1 MRRRRVTATEPA
13 RDATVSLQRSCDCGQ
28 HVLGG
33 GACPACDARAA
44 LAPGPAAS
52 VDRALSAGG
61 RPLDG
66 PTRRDMESRF
76 GRDFSRVRL
85 HTDGAAAESA
95 AAVGARAYTI
105 GQDVVFGAGRY
116 APTTAD
122 GRTLLAHELAHTLQ
136 QRERAATARALPIGA
151 DDGAPERE
159 AERAADAAIADRAQV
174 KPRATPPA
182 ASGLLQRVPLVGAPV
197 LQFVEDA
204 ISFFDGSA
212 QFWAGAMIDQA
223 RFDRVITSLY
233 RMVIEQERLIDR
245 QLNGDDALRQRLRTA
260 YIGAIRALM
269 TTAATALNVPEPELY
284 RRNSGRIPMWAW
296 LTSHST
302 VAGISTPIAAGRTPA
317 ARTGVVSFASNGF
330 QITIA
335 PDRTSPSMRNRAE
348 TTVDL
353 SWGRISARLGREGRR
368 TVVTRITGPP
378 TPTARIQT
386 TYGRGVSA
394 TSTSGY
400 GRGTTAADV
409 AGGAVDPRSTELGF
423 HEGTHGLDYVAFLES
438 HAPPVFTGAVGD
450 TAAEFRAALTQWRS
464 DVRAY
469 AEDIDRDSEVRTD
482 CVGTTIDDFNRSRAG
497 RGQRVTL
504 ACP

>member
-1 MRRRRVTATEPA
+1 M
-13 RDATVSLQRSCDCGQ
+13 
-28 HVLGG
+28 
-33 GACPACDARAA
+33 CPACRRASPSQEA
-44 LAPGPAAS
+44 NPQAS
-52 VDRALSAGG
+52 VDRALSVPGHPIDAG
-61 RPLDG
+61 
-66 PTRRDMESRF
+66 TRRDMESRF

-85 HTDGAAAESA
+85 HTDGAAAQSA
-95 AAVGARAYTI
+95 AAVDAVAYTV
-105 GQDVVFGAGRY
+105 GQDVVFGGGRY
-116 APTTAD
+116 APGTAD
-122 GRTLLAHELAHTLQ
+122 GRRLLAHELAHTVQ
-136 QRERAATARALPIGA
+136 QAGPAARAGA
-151 DDGAPERE
+151 LSVDAPDSAAEHE
-159 AERAADAAIADRAQV
+159 AEQVADGVIAGNGSPGPLSA
-174 KPRATPPA
+174 PRSPG
-182 ASGLLQRVPLVGAPV
+182 GLLQRVPLVGAPYA
-197 LQFVEDA
+197 QFVEDT
-204 ISFFDGSA
+204 ITFFDESA
-212 QFWAGAMIDQA
+212 QFWVGATIDQA

-233 RMVIEQERLIDR
+233 RMVIEQERIIDR

-269 TTAATALNVPEPELY
+269 TTAATALNVPESELY

-353 SWGRISARLGREGRR
+353 SWGRISARLGRQGGR

-400 GRGTTAADV
+400 GRGTTAEDV
-409 AGGAVDPRSTELGF
+409 AGGTVDPRSTQLGF

-450 TAAEFRAALTQWRS
+450 TAAEFRAALTQWRR

-469 AEDIDRDSEVRTD
+469 AEDIDRDSEARTD

-497 RGQRVTL
+497 RGQRVRL
-504 ACP
+504 VCP